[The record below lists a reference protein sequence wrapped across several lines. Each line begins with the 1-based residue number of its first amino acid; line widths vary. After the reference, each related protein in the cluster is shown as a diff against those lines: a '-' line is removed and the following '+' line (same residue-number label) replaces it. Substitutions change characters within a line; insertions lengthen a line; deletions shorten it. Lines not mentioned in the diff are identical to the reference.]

1 MADEKIIYA
10 SVTFRPTTQ
19 FRFKAEREEVVYDE
33 VKVSHENLPGPD
45 GGLLQDEDVGI
56 KSRLTQL
63 FHRGCG
69 IRFGFLIL
77 VFIIG
82 LSVYIAL
89 SSVRGTDELIQ
100 WRTNQTKLLENS
112 QNQTRLHN
120 ALLSDYENLRK
131 DHTDLNKLWRN
142 LNASFMDLQNKIQN
156 ISAEN
161 QQLEI
166 KNEELKKENVNLKLE
181 KDDMEAECEKLN
193 VSRAQWSVDNYC
205 PKPRGKQKREC
216 RACLKDWTHE
226 NTKCYEVKKNK
237 AVTWREAQ
245 QDCEGKNSQLLLVD
259 KLQKLKLP
267 PQFWIGLRVENGKW
281 KWINGSTLSQSINP
295 VNGRCAVSFKDKDWK
310 SVDCNNKN

>member
-1 MADEKIIYA
+1 MFFYLHKLLF
-10 SVTFRPTTQ
+10 VTYFP
-19 FRFKAEREEVVYDE
+19 V
-33 VKVSHENLPGPD
+33 
-45 GGLLQDEDVGI
+45 
-56 KSRLTQL
+56 
-63 FHRGCG
+63 
-69 IRFGFLIL
+69 
-77 VFIIG
+77 
-82 LSVYIAL
+82 AL

-205 PKPRGKQKREC
+205 PKPKGKQSIYEHHVIL
-216 RACLKDWTHE
+216 LK
-226 NTKCYEVKKNK
+226 NT
-237 AVTWREAQ
+237 
-245 QDCEGKNSQLLLVD
+245 
-259 KLQKLKLP
+259 
-267 PQFWIGLRVENGKW
+267 
-281 KWINGSTLSQSINP
+281 
-295 VNGRCAVSFKDKDWK
+295 
-310 SVDCNNKN
+310 